1 MAGRVADTIRTGG
14 QEVKEIVVE
23 GAEQV
28 IAAAK
33 PKIQY
38 GMSKIAWRVR
48 LCVVCGLMPS
58 MPTCCSWFCTT
69 TCLSEDRQCTVLFV
83 FACSAGARN

>member
-1 MAGRVADTIRTGG
+1 MAGRVADSIRTGG

-38 GMSKIAWRVR
+38 GMSKMAWRVR
-48 LCVVCGLMPS
+48 RRMWTDAMYAHVM
-58 MPTCCSWFCTT
+58 
-69 TCLSEDRQCTVLFV
+69 FV
-83 FACSAGARN
+83 ACHDNLAE